1 MAGWQGMP
9 QAAGPEM
16 EGENG
21 APVIDMA
28 ELLAAVDRL
37 TQNGTQPH
45 LGLVHKMNLPSNE
58 A

>member
-37 TQNGTQPH
+37 TQNGEQPH
-45 LGLVHKMNLPSNE
+45 LGLVHK
-58 A
+58 